1 MTYSRYDEDK
11 VVWKANLTQEDALG
25 FNLDSF
31 DPSEREL
38 MDDVQTEIMDKP
50 DENIVRIENPCHFVV
65 ITVVRNSTFRLFFI
79 GCDVTRVVIDV
90 KKDHL
95 VYASLEKGIYYIIFD

>member
-50 DENIVRIENPCHFVV
+50 DENIVRIENPCHFGFVFCGYRKGNYSSKKQHFQVV
-65 ITVVRNSTFRLFFI
+65 FYRL
-79 GCDVTRVVIDV
+79 
-90 KKDHL
+90 
-95 VYASLEKGIYYIIFD
+95 